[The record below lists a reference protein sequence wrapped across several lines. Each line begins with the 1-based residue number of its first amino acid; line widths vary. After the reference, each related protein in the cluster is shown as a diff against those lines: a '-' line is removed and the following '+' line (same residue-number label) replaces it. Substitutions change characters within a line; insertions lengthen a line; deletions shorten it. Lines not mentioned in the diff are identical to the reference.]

1 MTQETWA
8 PGVRGTYFWEEFG
21 YLNLKEFLE
30 PKELVSRELCP
41 RAACVTL
48 TALKL
53 ATGPE
58 GPGFTW

>member
-1 MTQETWA
+1 MGPWGQRHLLLGRIW
-8 PGVRGTYFWEEFG
+8 